1 MLKGVIN
8 AAKAMIVEAITQ
20 NLQIPSNPI
29 FRIADLGCSI
39 GPNTL
44 TARQNIIESVELK
57 TPIQFPRIPC
67 LLQRPHQ
74 QRFNTLFRTLP
85 PSRRY
90 FAAGVLGSFYNR
102 LFPAATLNFVL
113 SSYAVQWMSKV
124 PNGLR
129 DANSAAFNKGKTYC
143 SRTRKGLAEAYFD
156 QFKRDMS
163 DFLNA
168 RAEEVVE
175 GGLMV
180 ITVPC
185 VPDDALPSH
194 TGAAMLQEV
203 LGSCLV
209 DMANMGLINEE
220 RVDMFNVP
228 LYFPSAQ
235 EMELLINMNTHFSIE
250 RMETLNQARRPH
262 LIRKGQPNTS
272 GLCWRD

>member
-1 MLKGVIN
+1 
-8 AAKAMIVEAITQ
+8 
-20 NLQIPSNPI
+20 
-29 FRIADLGCSI
+29 
-39 GPNTL
+39 
-44 TARQNIIESVELK
+44 
-57 TPIQFPRIPC
+57 
-67 LLQRPHQ
+67 
-74 QRFNTLFRTLP
+74 
-85 PSRRY
+85 
-90 FAAGVLGSFYNR
+90 
-102 LFPAATLNFVL
+102 
-113 SSYAVQWMSKV
+113 MSKV

-203 LGSCLV
+203 LGSCLI
-209 DMANMGLINEE
+209 DMANMVSMNLLVVIHGSTYQ
-220 RVDMFNVP
+220 VNVV
-228 LYFPSAQ
+228 
-235 EMELLINMNTHFSIE
+235 
-250 RMETLNQARRPH
+250 NQ
-262 LIRKGQPNTS
+262 LMWQICIS
-272 GLCWRD
+272 